1 MSQTEDKSGQV
12 PVSVPEEQPKKRTG
26 LSVGRIINGVILLIH
41 VAMFITALCT
51 IGLVAYLMDQIA
63 AVRPIIIPEAT
74 QSGSCPFYV
83 GYQTTTS
90 ESGVKYFPLAH
101 NGVCLWFISGHVIL
115 AIAAIVL
122 FIAGI
127 VRIVFAMK

>member
-1 MSQTEDKSGQV
+1 MSQAEDKSGQV
-12 PVSVPEEQPKKRTG
+12 PVSAPEQLSKKRTG
-26 LSVGRIINGVILLIH
+26 LSVGRIINGVILLVH

-83 GYQTTTS
+83 GLRATS
-90 ESGVKYFPLAH
+90 ESGDPYYPLAH

-115 AIAAIVL
+115 AIAAIVF

-127 VRIVFAMK
+127 VRIVFATK